1 MDEREAAGPESG
13 PEAEADATGDAGM
26 DATGE
31 GDGWYTCSVCG
42 RHKQTG
48 AGCGCGGGGDVPEGF
63 DPALI
68 RPDRPR
74 LKITLRP
81 E

>member
-1 MDEREAAGPESG
+1 MDERETAGPG
-13 PEAEADATGDAGM
+13 AEADASTEAGGAAGDEAG
-26 DATGE
+26 
-31 GDGWYTCSVCG
+31 GWYTCSVCG
-42 RHKQTG
+42 RHKQAG
-48 AGCGCGGGGDVPEGF
+48 AGCGCGNDGGGVPEGF